1 MEERGRE
8 EENGIPNNFE
18 LELDFSDLSDNI
30 TLLID
35 NIAVNVLDWGSN
47 DVLSIAL
54 ENKVF
59 GHFFGGDNRTWSF
72 LYGYAPVKNMWC
84 VFGSDT
90 NLHVKCD
97 ITLNQPNGSIVTS
110 IVRSVAENQVTA
122 RRLIVLVKEFAKC
135 QNINSA
141 SKGTLSMMRKGSR
154 KLGKYQASTLNFE
167 PTPSPLL
174 SDLLYSFFRFYTQD
188 FDFKVHAV
196 SLSHAGLVRKADFGW
211 PHTDLEGNVFL
222 ENQVV
227 ILNPYGT
234 ENMSQSVNVDG
245 IQRIEGAFKAAR
257 EILLDGRAKGIF
269 HKLPEQ

>member
-1 MEERGRE
+1 
-8 EENGIPNNFE
+8 
-18 LELDFSDLSDNI
+18 
-30 TLLID
+30 
-35 NIAVNVLDWGSN
+35 
-47 DVLSIAL
+47 
-54 ENKVF
+54 
-59 GHFFGGDNRTWSF
+59 
-72 LYGYAPVKNMWC
+72 MWC

-122 RRLIVLVKEFAKC
+122 RRLIVLVKEFVKC

-141 SKGTLSMMRKGSR
+141 SKGTLSSIAYCFLCIYFLIKCKILPQVEEINDLLSDEERVEKIDDL
-154 KLGKYQASTLNFE
+154 LGKYQASTLNFE

-211 PHTDLEGNVFL
+211 PHTDLEGNL
-222 ENQVV
+222 
-227 ILNPYGT
+227 IL
-234 ENMSQSVNVDG
+234 
-245 IQRIEGAFKAAR
+245 
-257 EILLDGRAKGIF
+257 
-269 HKLPEQ
+269 